1 MPRPMSAGALLRRL
15 LAHARWAEAR
25 VHTALVPVSPPEAG
39 RLFAHLAAA
48 AVLWQARIEGRA
60 APLPVWPDLS
70 PDEALAHAHAAYD
83 AFGGMIETEDLGRA
97 VSYVNSKGEAFE
109 STVGDIL
116 THVCQHGAYHRG
128 QIARVLREAGHA
140 PPYTDFIQFARAPD
154 A

>member
-1 MPRPMSAGALLRRL
+1 MDAPALYHRL
-15 LAHARWAEAR
+15 LEHARWADAR
-25 VHTALVPVSPPEAG
+25 VFAALGPDAPADAV

-48 AVLWQARIEGRA
+48 AVLWWTRIEARP

-70 PDEALAHAHAAYD
+70 PDEAQRHLDAAYD
-83 AFGGMIETEDLGRA
+83 ALVTFADGDLSA
-97 VSYVNSKGEAFE
+97 PVSYVNSKGEAFT

-116 THVCQHGAYHRG
+116 LHVAQHGAYHRG
-128 QIARVLREAGHA
+128 QIARAFRQAGQT